1 MEDTPSYTIAE
12 TQPTTASSPA
22 PDTASSPKKRVVIGL
37 PGREFSNNFVISLVR
52 ALYTLWESQKYEV
65 IICPAYS
72 SFVSFSRMKTLG
84 LDVLRGVAQKPFDN
98 MPYDVYVTLDSD
110 IVFNPD
116 QLIELINGCDTHPVV
131 SGVYRMSDLQHIA
144 CVKEWDTDY
153 FIQHGSFEFMT
164 LETLKAWKEETKQK
178 FMEVSYNGLGF
189 FACRKEVLD
198 AMQYPYFHSDLQ
210 EIITPEG
217 KVIRDICSE
226 DVAFCKNIQKAG
238 YVVHINTDLVVGH
251 EKPLVI

>member
-1 MEDTPSYTIAE
+1 MSIQMDPVIEDTPVA
-12 TQPTTASSPA
+12 QA
-22 PDTASSPKKRVVIGL
+22 PVVEKKKRVVIGL
-37 PGREFSNNFVISLVR
+37 PGRDFSSNFLISLVR
-52 ALYTLWESQKYEV
+52 ALYVLWESQKYEV

-84 LDVLRGVAQKPFDN
+84 LDVLRGIAQKPFDG
-98 MPYDVYVTLDSD
+98 MPYDVYVTIDSD
-110 IVFNPD
+110 VIFNPD
-116 QLIELINGCDTHPVV
+116 QLIQLINDTDIHPVV

-144 CVKEWDTDY
+144 CVKDWDTDY
-153 FIQHGSFEFMT
+153 FLQKGTFEFMT

-198 AMQYPYFHSDLQ
+198 AMQYPYFHTELQ

-238 YVVHINTDLVVGH
+238 FQVYVDTDIIVGH